1 MPRRIYLSLSIVCLF
16 SVCSVASAQSIS
28 VTAVSGHPDVFRWVK
43 HLSQTFI
50 PAVNESLSNSNQ
62 SIIWTELY
70 GGTLA
75 PVGGELEA
83 IEEGLA
89 ELGVVPTVFEPS
101 KMSAQNITYYT
112 PFVSSDVTQIAQ
124 LLDNLQVQS
133 AAMRS
138 NWGDNNLEYLG
149 GAIGIDD
156 YVLMTTFP
164 VTSLD
169 DLQGRKIAAPGP
181 AVNWLT
187 GTGAVGV
194 AGNLTTYY
202 NEIKTGVYD
211 GVITFASAA
220 LPGKL
225 HEVAPYVLRVGLGA
239 QYGGGLAANKEWFDA
254 QTLDVQQALKSA
266 ATASREAYQLDL
278 SQAVETSLKTMIENG
293 ATVAQASIEFKTQWA
308 FSMNNVA
315 KEWARSLDEKGQNG
329 SEILTTYMNAMRN
342 FGASPLRHW
351 DQE

>member
-1 MPRRIYLSLSIVCLF
+1 MTRIFFRPLLIAYLLLLNTATHAESIG
-16 SVCSVASAQSIS
+16 
-28 VTAVSGHPDVFRWVK
+28 VTVVSGHPDVFRWVK
-43 HLSQTFI
+43 HLSKTFI
-50 PAVNESLSNSNQ
+50 PSVNESLSNTDQ
-62 SIIWTELY
+62 SFTWTELY

-112 PFVSSDVTQIAQ
+112 PFVSSDVAQIAR
-124 LLDNLQVQS
+124 LLDDLQEQS
-133 AAMRS
+133 NTMRS
-138 NWGDNNLEYLG
+138 NWEFNNLEYLG

-156 YVLMTTFP
+156 YLLMTTFP
-164 VTSLD
+164 VNSLS

-181 AVNWLT
+181 AVNWLK

-194 AGNLTTYY
+194 SGNLTSYY

-225 HEVAPYVLRVGLGA
+225 HEVAPNILRVGLGA
-239 QYGGGLAANKEWFDA
+239 QYGGGLAANKAWFDS
-254 QTLDVQQALKSA
+254 LPVVVQDALKVA
-266 ATASREAYQLDL
+266 ATATREAYQQDL
-278 SQAVETSLKTMIENG
+278 NQAVETAFQTMTDNG
-293 ATVAQASIEFKTQWA
+293 ATVAHASIEFKTQWA
-308 FSMNNVA
+308 FAMDNVA
-315 KEWARSLDEKGQNG
+315 REWAQTLDKNKQQG

-342 FGASPLRHW
+342 AGASPLRNW

>member
-1 MPRRIYLSLSIVCLF
+1 MIRKFYRSLLTGCLLF
-16 SVCSVASAQSIS
+16 LCTAPHAEGIS
-28 VTAVSGHPDVFRWVK
+28 VTTVSGHPAVFRWVK
-43 HLSQTFI
+43 HLSKTFI
-50 PAVNESLSNSNQ
+50 PSVNESLKNTDQ
-62 SIIWTELY
+62 SIMWTELY

-112 PFVSSDVTQIAQ
+112 PFVSSDVAQIAR
-124 LLDNLQVQS
+124 LLDDLQEQS
-133 AAMRS
+133 ATMRS
-138 NWGDNNLEYLG
+138 NWESNNLEYLG

-156 YVLMTTFP
+156 YLLMSSFP
-164 VTSLD
+164 VNSLS

-181 AVNWLT
+181 AVNWLK

-225 HEVAPYVLRVGLGA
+225 HEVAPYILRIGLGA
-239 QYGGGLAANKEWFDA
+239 QYGGGLAANKNWFDS
-254 QTLDVQQALKSA
+254 QTLVVQDALKLA
-266 ATASREAYQLDL
+266 ATASREAYQRDL
-278 SQAVETSLKTMIENG
+278 NEAVDIALKTMKANG
-293 ATVAQASIEFKTQWA
+293 ATVTQASTDFKMQWA
-308 FSMNNVA
+308 LAMGNVA
-315 KEWARSLDEKGQNG
+315 QEWAQTLDQKGQAG
-329 SEILTTYMNAMRN
+329 SEILTTYMNAMRSS
-342 FGASPLRHW
+342 GASPLRNW